1 MRSYRYSSHTLT
13 DHMPERE
20 RELCVC
26 VEMLDML
33 DSTLPDQNYWG
44 QWMETMKVINWQ
56 NNLFCRP
63 KFVKQITFFRC
74 MYEKWKVGSNFLY
87 NIRKE
92 LVRNYCVNLS
102 GSINR
107 ELNSINRSSCKF
119 FFVEFSN
126 SAQVCLTCR
135 VLCFALSIKGKT
147 LATF

>member
-26 VEMLDML
+26 VEMLDIL

-63 KFVKQITFFRC
+63 KFVKQITLFRC

-92 LVRNYCVNLS
+92 LARNIKRLPRLMYFTSSKDLKWMKDRKKVLNTSFWAKMGICLFRQNFPAKCPLS
-102 GSINR
+102 
-107 ELNSINRSSCKF
+107 
-119 FFVEFSN
+119 
-126 SAQVCLTCR
+126 
-135 VLCFALSIKGKT
+135 KT
-147 LATF
+147 I